1 MSSPQSR
8 VYTESRGSS
17 SRSLCP
23 ALRRLFLTASRP
35 VRTGLLA
42 KPRRYDQS
50 GRYRVGI
57 SQTLGASWRSPCDL
71 EVEKPENAA
80 MEVFAEGYKTVQ
92 AIVNP
97 PAERIS
103 LELPPALQDREC
115 QNARAQEQG
124 GDGKQYRW
132 AGERRTAATR

>member
-1 MSSPQSR
+1 MIKAVSI
-8 VYTESRGSS
+8 GSE
-17 SRSLCP
+17 
-23 ALRRLFLTASRP
+23 
-35 VRTGLLA
+35 
-42 KPRRYDQS
+42 
-50 GRYRVGI
+50 
-57 SQTLGASWRSPCDL
+57 SQTLGASWRRLVTSKWR
-71 EVEKPENAA
+71 KPENAA
-80 MEVFAEGYKTVQ
+80 TEVFTTSARRRVPGVFAEGYKTVQ

-103 LELPPALQDREC
+103 LELPPALQDGEC